1 MALQTSLNGL
11 QRRGKKPARQHKATA
26 KGQDKGQDKAQD
38 KAQEAG
44 IGTQSQ
50 WVEDT
55 PFYLD
60 AIKAFQATLTEEEKE
75 ALHLS
80 LQE

>member
-11 QRRGKKPARQHKATA
+11 QRRGKKPARQHKAAAT
-26 KGQDKGQDKAQD
+26 GQDKAQD
-38 KAQEAG
+38 AG
-44 IGTQSQ
+44 TGTQSQ

-55 PFYLD
+55 PLYLD
-60 AIKAFQATLTEEEKE
+60 AIEAFQATLTEEEKE